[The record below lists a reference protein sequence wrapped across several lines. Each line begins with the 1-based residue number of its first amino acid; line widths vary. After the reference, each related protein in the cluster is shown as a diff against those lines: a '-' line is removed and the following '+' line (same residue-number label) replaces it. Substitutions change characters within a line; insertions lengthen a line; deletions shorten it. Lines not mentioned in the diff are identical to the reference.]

1 MVKIILAFGL
11 LLFFLI
17 IASFSS
23 KRKSKNRPV
32 DLSNYLNKISVDLE
46 KCDIISG
53 DNRQRND
60 PYINVMN
67 PGGSAYSI
75 LSNSD
80 EVKYSTYITYLHDNF
95 RFVAGPLDVSELGAK
110 AACLK
115 KQTTYIYY
123 NKTDYSDYYFDVNFI
138 LS

>member
-23 KRKSKNRPV
+23 KRKNKKKPADV
-32 DLSNYLNKISVDLE
+32 SNYLNKISVNLE
-46 KCDIISG
+46 ECDIVSG
-53 DNRQRND
+53 NIQQKDD

-80 EVKYSTYITYLHDNF
+80 ETEYSTYITYLHNNF

-123 NKTDYSDYYFDVNFI
+123 NKSDYSDYYFDVNFI